1 MVMETERLLLRE
13 MTDDDFQALSKA
25 EVEARDFDRIKSYVG
40 VEQIN
45 RWLKEIVHLGKNK
58 SRSNNHIER

>member
-1 MVMETERLLLRE
+1 MKAEKERLKSQLWNKN
-13 MTDDDFQALSKA
+13 MALSKA
-25 EVEARDFDRIKSYVG
+25 EVKVRDFDRIKNYVG

-45 RWLKEIVHLGKNK
+45 RWLKEIVHLGKNR